1 MAGAAAEEEE
11 HTTITMM
18 ITRRMGLDFRKASWV
33 VLPPDKFCAFSV
45 LSREAFCDV
54 PPELLSTVH
63 TEREFVQRRLGTG
76 GENGLHP
83 VSTWREEG

>member
-11 HTTITMM
+11 HTTTTMM
-18 ITRRMGLDFRKASWV
+18 ITRRMSRDFRKASWV

-45 LSREAFCDV
+45 LSREAFYDV

-63 TEREFVQRRLGTG
+63 TERDFVQQRLGR